1 MQLPPFLLDQWL
13 DQKFAANTSIEYDL
27 GSSTGPV
34 WTFRELLAL
43 SGDGSGALER
53 LLDTPLS
60 YTPAGGSLELRQAI
74 AAMENVDP
82 DDVQVLTGAAEALV
96 ILFFLAAEPGVNVV
110 LPNPGF
116 PTNMALPE
124 GLNIEI
130 RRYTLRPENG
140 FRIDLDE
147 IQRLVDRN
155 TRIVLVNSPHN
166 PTGAVLNDSEM
177 ESLHDFCAER
187 GVQFVSDEVYHPIY
201 HGAEMRSA
209 CRLPHATVLG
219 DYSKALCLS
228 GLRVGWIIEHD
239 AERRER
245 YKNARSY
252 FTVSNSALGERLAS
266 VAVQNRERIY
276 GRARSIASRNLA
288 LLDQL
293 FKEHSYILNWVRP
306 RGGMTA
312 FPWLA
317 GGGDARE
324 FCRRLARRG
333 VLMSPGDCFGMPSH
347 FRLGF
352 AASGERFKAALERF
366 NEFLSTEARAATIG
380 AQR

>member
-1 MQLPPFLLDQWL
+1 MKLPPFLLDQWL
-13 DQKFAANTSIEYDL
+13 DQKFSANTSIEYDL

-43 SGDGSGALER
+43 AGDGGLER
-53 LLDTPLS
+53 LLDTALS

-74 AAMENVDP
+74 ASMENVDP
-82 DDVQVLTGAAEALV
+82 DDVQVVTGAAEALV

-110 LPNPGF
+110 LPSPGF

-140 FRIDLDE
+140 FAVDLDQ
-147 IQRLVDRN
+147 IRGLVDRN

-166 PTGAVLNDSEM
+166 PTGAVLSDKEM

-187 GVQFVSDEVYHPIY
+187 GIQFISDEVYHPIY
-201 HGAEMRSA
+201 HGTEMRSA
-209 CRLPHATVLG
+209 ARLPHATVLG
-219 DYSKALCLS
+219 DFSKALCLS
-228 GLRVGWIIEHD
+228 GLRVGWIVEHD

-245 YKNARSY
+245 YMNARSY
-252 FTVSNSALGERLAS
+252 FTVSNTALGERLAT
-266 VAVQNRERIY
+266 VAVQNREIIY
-276 GRARSIASRNLA
+276 GRARRIAAGNLA
-288 LLDQL
+288 LLDRL
-293 FKEHSYILNWVRP
+293 FREHAGILQWVRP

-317 GGGDARE
+317 RGGDGRE
-324 FCRRLARRG
+324 FCRRLAARG

-352 AASGERFKAALERF
+352 ATTGERFQTALERF
-366 NEFLSTEARAATIG
+366 NEFLGTEALAATSA